1 MNNEEKREQF
11 VQKIAE
17 LLRENAFTFTFKVKK
32 KPEGIKIIWE
42 VTQEQMDAIT
52 KKQLEENS
60 KEETESTNQD
70 DQ

>member
-1 MNNEEKREQF
+1 
-11 VQKIAE
+11 
-17 LLRENAFTFTFKVKK
+17 VKK

-60 KEETESTNQD
+60 RDETESTNQD